1 MTESWPPSLDQLK
14 VHMKVTDS
22 RDDERLQ
29 LVLDAAVVYV
39 QRVHADRWSFGDQ
52 FSELPDVPVD
62 IALGTMS
69 LAARLHLRRR
79 SPDGLVSNGD
89 LGVARVATTDP
100 DIERLLRIG
109 RFRRSVIA

>member
-1 MTESWPPSLDQLK
+1 MTESWPPEVDQLK
-14 VHMKVTDS
+14 VDMKITDT
-22 RDDERLQ
+22 RDDARLQ
-29 LVLDAAVVYV
+29 LVLDAAVTFVE
-39 QRVHADRWSFGDQ
+39 RVHTGRWD
-52 FSELPDVPVD
+52 FSGQLPALPDVPADVV
-62 IALGTMS
+62 LGTMR
-69 LAARLHLRRR
+69 LAGRLHLRRR